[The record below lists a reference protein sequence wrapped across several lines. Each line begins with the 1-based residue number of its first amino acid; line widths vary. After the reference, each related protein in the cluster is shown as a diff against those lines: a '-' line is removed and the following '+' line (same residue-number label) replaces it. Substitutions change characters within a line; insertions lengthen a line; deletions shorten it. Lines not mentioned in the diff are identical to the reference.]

1 METNI
6 KQRISDLREWM
17 KRNGISAFIIPSTD
31 PHLSDYV
38 APHWQS
44 REWISG
50 FSGSAGTCVVTSRKA
65 GLWTDSRYFLQAA
78 SQLEGSGIELF
89 KEMLPETPSIAQFL
103 CSELQSGESVG
114 IDAMVFSTQGAQSLE
129 KELEGAGISLKNVGD
144 PMAALWEGR
153 PEISEAP
160 LFPLDLV
167 FAGKSTAQKLQEI
180 REEVYQAGAEALF
193 VSALDDIAWTLNMR
207 GSDVH
212 CNPVFVSYLYI
223 DKEQTHL
230 FVNPKKVPS
239 DVKNLLQADNILLHP
254 YQEAENFLLQLHDKR
269 ILLDLPKTN
278 AAIYAAA
285 CAHCRVIAGASPICL
300 MKSIKNATEQ
310 EGFRHAMTRDGI
322 AMVKFLKWLKPAVEA
337 GGETEL
343 SIDRKLCSLR
353 AEQANFRGI
362 SFDTIAGY
370 GAHGAIVHY
379 EPTPET
385 DIPIKPE
392 GLLLLDSGGQ
402 YLDGTTDLTRTIA
415 LGPTTEEERIDF
427 TLVLKGFLQLMNVVF
442 PDGTCGTQLDVL
454 ARQSMWKAG
463 INYLHG
469 TGHGVGSFLCVH
481 EGPHQI
487 RMNHMPTILKP
498 GMTLTDE
505 PGIYKA
511 GKHGVRTENTLLI
524 VPAQETEFGNFY
536 RFEPLTLCPIDKAPI
551 IKEMLSTE
559 EVQWFNEYQQLV
571 YERLAPHLDEEE
583 RIWLKE
589 ATSAL

>member
-1 METNI
+1 
-6 KQRISDLREWM
+6 
-17 KRNGISAFIIPSTD
+17 
-31 PHLSDYV
+31 
-38 APHWQS
+38 
-44 REWISG
+44 
-50 FSGSAGTCVVTSRKA
+50 
-65 GLWTDSRYFLQAA
+65 
-78 SQLEGSGIELF
+78 
-89 KEMLPETPSIAQFL
+89 MLPETPSIAQFL

-129 KELEGAGISLKNVGD
+129 KELEGAGISLKNAGD

-160 LFPLDLV
+160 LFPLDLA

-239 DVKNLLQADNILLHP
+239 DVKNLLQAESILLHP

-285 CAHCRVIAGASPICL
+285 CAHCKVIAGASPICL
-300 MKSIKNATEQ
+300 MKSIKNTTEQ

-454 ARQSMWKAG
+454 ARQAMWKAG

-481 EGPHQI
+481 EGPHQV

-524 VPAQETEFGNFY
+524 VPAQETEFGKFY

-551 IKEMLSTE
+551 IKEMLSAE

>member
-31 PHLSDYV
+31 PHLSEYV

-50 FSGSAGTCVVTSRKA
+50 FSGSAGTCVVTCRKA

-114 IDAMVFSTQGAQSLE
+114 IDAMVFSTQGAQNLE
-129 KELEGAGISLKNVGD
+129 KELKGAGISLKNAGD
-144 PMAALWEGR
+144 PMAILWKGR
-153 PEISEAP
+153 PEISEDP
-160 LFPLDLV
+160 LFPLDMA
-167 FAGKSTAQKLQEI
+167 FAGKSTVQKLQEI
-180 REEVYQAGAEALF
+180 RGEVYKAGAEALF

-300 MKSIKNATEQ
+300 MKSIKNTTEQ